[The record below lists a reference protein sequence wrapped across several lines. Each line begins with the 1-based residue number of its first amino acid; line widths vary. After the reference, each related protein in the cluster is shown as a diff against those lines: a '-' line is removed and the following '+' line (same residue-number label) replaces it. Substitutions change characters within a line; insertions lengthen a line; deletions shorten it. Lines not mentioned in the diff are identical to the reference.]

1 MVISSPIYSS
11 HGKEPGTSELTYC
24 LALDI
29 TKVLSRAI
37 CWEGVS
43 SLDSAAVELSCSKPQ
58 SFTEAS
64 IFLCFT

>member
-11 HGKEPGTSELTYC
+11 HGKELTYC